1 MPKRTLY
8 EDKKVKNGAKPKKPI
23 YRFMLELF
31 ESDFREYDFKKMIK
45 FLAMEWG
52 VSMKDAILI
61 SVKDALI
68 KLTKKE

>member
-8 EDKKVKNGAKPKKPI
+8 NDIKVKSKAKSKKPL
-23 YRFMLELF
+23 YRFELQLF

-61 SVKDALI
+61 SVKDAFLT
-68 KLTKKE
+68 LTKKE